1 MAESA
6 FLAID
11 GGEVITPIETHRAAC
26 VLIQGDKIVAVG
38 DRRKIGVPK
47 SARVISARGKR
58 VIPGLIDIHIHGFA
72 GSDCLGGVEHVLHV
86 RRKLAEYGVTGFLPT
101 LFRSKRDSE
110 EDPVQCLSAVM
121 AAARAPDGGA
131 QVLGVHLEGPYF
143 NPSYGAFSEQNAPR
157 LPVAKTQVRMVRAA
171 KGVVRIV
178 ALSPE
183 VKGAGRFIRRL
194 TAHGI
199 VAAIGHSGATERQ
212 LREAVAA
219 GGSHVT
225 HLFNAMRQRTQAE
238 IGVEG
243 TSLSDLVLTDD
254 RLTAEVI
261 ADGIHVCPVLLK
273 LLVRAKR
280 LSDIILVTDSTM
292 AGGLPPGK
300 YRRLDG
306 NEIRVSGG
314 ACRTVRENGLAGS
327 VLTLNRA
334 VLNMTRLAGVPFA
347 SAVQMATLN
356 PARRIGLERRK
367 GAIEPGKDADLCVVD
382 EMMQVHMTMIKGR
395 IVYSRGTK
403 PQPGGRM

>member
-1 MAESA
+1 MAQST

-11 GGEVITPIETHRAAC
+11 GGEVITPVETYRAAC
-26 VLIQGDKIVAVG
+26 VLIKGARIMAVG
-38 DRRKIGVPK
+38 DRRKIGIPK
-47 SARVISARGKR
+47 GAQVISVCGKR
-58 VIPGLIDIHIHGFA
+58 VLPGLIDTHLHGFA
-72 GSDCLGGVEHVLHV
+72 GSDCLGGVEHILQV
-86 RRKLAEYGVTGFLPT
+86 RRRLVEYGVTGFLPT

-110 EDPVQCLSAVM
+110 ENPAHYLSLVM

-143 NPSYGAFSEQNAPR
+143 SPFYGAFSERNAPC
-157 LPVAKTQVRMVRAA
+157 LPAAKVQERMIRAA
-171 KGVVRIV
+171 KGLVRIV
-178 ALSPE
+178 TLSPE

-194 TAHGI
+194 TANGI

-212 LREAVAA
+212 VREAVKA
-219 GGSHVT
+219 GASHVI
-225 HLFNAMRQRTQAE
+225 HLFDAMRQRTQAE
-238 IGVEG
+238 LGVEG

-292 AGGLPPGK
+292 IAGLPPGK
-300 YRRLDG
+300 HRRRDG
-306 NEIRVSGG
+306 NWVRVSGG
-314 ACRTVRENGLAGS
+314 ACRTVRENGLCGS

-334 VLNMTRLAGVPFA
+334 VLNMTRLARVPFP

-356 PARRIGLERRK
+356 PARRIGLGLRK
-367 GAIEPGKDADLCVVD
+367 GSIEPGKDADLCVVD
-382 EMMQVHMTMIKGR
+382 GEMQVHLTIIKGR
-395 IVYSRGTK
+395 IVYSRRAKLRLAGSN
-403 PQPGGRM
+403 